1 MPDQRKPLGTGKRA
15 SAVGQR
21 GKIKLEA
28 YGEEMVER
36 EVMRSGVSGRIYLP
50 RSWVGCRVKIVRLD

>member
-15 SAVGQR
+15 SAARKR

-36 EVMRSGVSGRIYLP
+36 EVMPSGVSGRIYLP

>member
-1 MPDQRKPLGTGKRA
+1 VLPPPGSGE
-15 SAVGQR
+15 
-21 GKIKLEA
+21 KIKLEA

-36 EVMRSGVSGRIYLP
+36 EVMPSGVSGRIYLP